1 MTAPLWE
8 IREATRSDWPSI
20 ESLLKKE
27 RLPTDDLTPSKS
39 ADFHVAVDSNTGE
52 VVAAVAVEQLGAT
65 GLFRSLVVKNQYR
78 SDGLGGQMTRTA
90 MSSARRR
97 GINELWLLTNDADG
111 FFEKY
116 GFVKRLREDAPD
128 SVRKCREFAEL
139 CPASAILMSSRLVN
153 ICAPETRG
161 E

>member
-1 MTAPLWE
+1 
-8 IREATRSDWPSI
+8 
-20 ESLLKKE
+20 
-27 RLPTDDLTPSKS
+27 
-39 ADFHVAVDSNTGE
+39 
-52 VVAAVAVEQLGAT
+52 
-65 GLFRSLVVKNQYR
+65 
-78 SDGLGGQMTRTA
+78 MTRTA

-111 FFEKY
+111 FFEKN